1 MGCGDEKPG
10 EAAWGLQAGGLEYP
24 QTPCPHTHLWEGEQ
38 SDSLLYS
45 LELENRGTI

>member
-1 MGCGDEKPG
+1 MRCEDEGPG

-24 QTPCPHTHLWEGEQ
+24 QTLSPHAHLWEGEQ

-45 LELENRGTI
+45 LELENRKV